1 MYECSYCGLS
11 LTRWGNYLE
20 HVGAVHEGGKGMTK
34 FKCRKCQKIF
44 LKQNNFQ
51 AHCENQNPR
60 PCVKCDVV
68 CCTRKQLEIHRRR
81 VHPSFQCL
89 KCEKYFQRKA
99 SLEKHESIRRWRKT
113 SCSQCNESFCTMN
126 TLRLHVVS
134 VHQEAG
140 TKRLEDD
147 NNSDEVPTDQSLVQK
162 GCKTC
167 PLCNKM
173 FFDHYNVR
181 RHIKLEHEKSE
192 RQQCEECEKSF
203 SNQYSLN
210 YHVKVCHKKDNIFT
224 CLVCEETY
232 NTIAEL
238 CKHRKSAHNKELKF
252 ECRYCGKDFITKS
265 NLDRHK
271 QEIHCKGTRFDT
283 SKIKVNLY
291 SFACDQCSFISKRK
305 SLLLRHVRNKHDNDD
320 PSKNL
325 STEEKTTCHLCFKM
339 FCNSAKVKCHIMSI
353 HKTKG

>member
-89 KCEKYFQRKA
+89 KCKKYFPRKA

-113 SCSQCNESFCTMN
+113 SCSQCNESFCTMK

-140 TKRLEDD
+140 
-147 NNSDEVPTDQSLVQK
+147 NTDQMMMLTLMRFHQ
-162 GCKTC
+162 
-167 PLCNKM
+167 
-173 FFDHYNVR
+173 
-181 RHIKLEHEKSE
+181 IKIWCRKIAKRVLSVTK
-192 RQQCEECEKSF
+192 CF
-203 SNQYSLN
+203 L
-210 YHVKVCHKKDNIFT
+210 I
-224 CLVCEETY
+224 
-232 NTIAEL
+232 TI
-238 CKHRKSAHNKELKF
+238 
-252 ECRYCGKDFITKS
+252 
-265 NLDRHK
+265 
-271 QEIHCKGTRFDT
+271 
-283 SKIKVNLY
+283 
-291 SFACDQCSFISKRK
+291 
-305 SLLLRHVRNKHDNDD
+305 
-320 PSKNL
+320 
-325 STEEKTTCHLCFKM
+325 M
-339 FCNSAKVKCHIMSI
+339 
-353 HKTKG
+353 